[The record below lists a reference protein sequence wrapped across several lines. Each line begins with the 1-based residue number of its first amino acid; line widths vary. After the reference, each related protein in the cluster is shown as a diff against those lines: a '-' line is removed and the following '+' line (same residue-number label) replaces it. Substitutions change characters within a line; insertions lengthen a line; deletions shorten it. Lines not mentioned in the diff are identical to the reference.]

1 MVRNTI
7 RAFLFVIILFWAFE
21 NAVASNGAAGPK
33 QPLPLNEDSGYSL
46 TLPTIR
52 TGDPLDITL
61 KEAVVKAL
69 SHNHDILIEKITTD
83 ISRTQISKEEGV
95 FDPTA
100 KAELSQN
107 HADSIDA
114 AGLSTVTKATKGA
127 GELSKTFSPGTKVAL
142 TYDTTDSQAASTT
155 GRYQSNFKISIT
167 QDLLKNFGTDI
178 NRAKVRIARKG
189 LEQAAAEYGLKIVE
203 TIADVQAAYWDLYKS
218 SETLAVRK
226 GSFALTT
233 GLLTKKRVEAELG
246 AIATIDLVEIEADVA
261 TKITDYTDAL
271 KQVRDDEIKL
281 RSLLAL
287 PMNSGPNGRPLRPKT
302 EPLPRPQQFDYE
314 EIVAGVL
321 SGHLGYQSI
330 LREKEAKEIEADYNR
345 NQLLPSLQAKA
356 SVGTQNQA
364 DQWGTSAKT
373 TDGGN
378 NYEVG
383 LVMTMPMGN
392 RSAKATHRKSVL
404 ELKKIE
410 ARLRQK
416 EDAVRKEVSSALVA
430 VEQNAM
436 LVEVAKTGVRI
447 KQINLEATEKKLQ
460 FGTGSLRD
468 ILDRQTDLV
477 DAQLKRLQAEI
488 DYQKAVI
495 LLYKS
500 QGLVDPDL
508 KIEILS
514 DPIKKP

>member
-1 MVRNTI
+1 MGRKII
-7 RAFLFVIILFWAFE
+7 RVFLYFIIPLFIVPKTFAI
-21 NAVASNGAAGPK
+21 NGATGASQSPPPK
-33 QPLPLNEDSGYSL
+33 DDSGYSL
-46 TLPTIR
+46 TLPTIQ
-52 TGDPLDITL
+52 TGEPLDITL

-69 SHNHDILIEKITTD
+69 SHNHEILIEKITTD
-83 ISRTQISKEEGV
+83 ISRTQIRKEEGV
-95 FDPTA
+95 FDPTV
-100 KAELSQN
+100 KAEVTQN

-114 AGLSTVTKATKGA
+114 AGLSSVTKATKGA
-127 GELSKTFSPGTKVAL
+127 AELSKTFSPGTTVAL
-142 TYDTTDSQAASTT
+142 TYDTADSQSVSAT
-155 GRYQSNFKISIT
+155 GRYQSNFKITVT

-189 LEQAAAEYGLKIVE
+189 LEQAAADYGQQVVE
-203 TIADVQAAYWDLYKS
+203 TVADVQEAYWDLYKS

-226 GSFALTT
+226 GSFALTN
-233 GLLTKKRVEAELG
+233 GLLSKKRIEAKLG

-287 PMNSGPNGRPLRPKT
+287 PMNSGPTSRPLRPKT
-302 EPLPRPQQFDYE
+302 GPLPRPLQFDYE
-314 EIVAGVL
+314 KIVAGVL
-321 SGHLGYQSI
+321 AGNLGYQSI
-330 LREKEAKEIEADYNR
+330 LREKEAKEIETDYSR

-364 DQWGTSAKT
+364 NQWGTSAKT

-378 NYEVG
+378 SYEVG

-392 RSAKATHRKSVL
+392 RSAKATHRKSIL

-416 EDAVRKEVSSALVA
+416 EDAVRKEVSIALVA

-436 LVEVAKTGVRI
+436 LVEAAKTGVRI

-477 DAQLKRLQAEI
+477 DARLKRLQAEI

-495 LLYKS
+495 SLYKS

-508 KIEILS
+508 QIEFLS
-514 DPIKKP
+514 DPLQKP